1 MFDILRKLIHDVEV
15 SVRRIIG
22 TGLAG
27 IPETPRDLAIL
38 IANDDIS
45 IAYPILTQ
53 SNILHDHDLIEVIRH
68 RTLEHQL
75 GIAIRQTVSEGVSD
89 ALVETGNE
97 GVIGTLLQN
106 PNARISNATMEY
118 LVEASRRVDTFQE
131 PILRRHDLDPALARR
146 MFMWVS
152 AALRHYILDNY
163 ELDQSL
169 VDEVLERA
177 ALGAIEAMGSRKK
190 GKLASEVLV
199 AELEMADGFTPE
211 LLLRALQAGN
221 VHLFVAMF
229 RQLTGLRE
237 NLIMRIIFESG
248 GEGLAIACKSA
259 GIGKAIFSSIFALTR
274 EVKPDQAQ
282 IGSREMRH
290 VLILFDQVGEDS
302 AKQVV
307 RLWQR
312 NVGYLA
318 AIRELQLR

>member
-152 AALRHYILDNY
+152 AALRQYILDKRLIPLAPVGSTGGG
-163 ELDQSL
+163 LD
-169 VDEVLERA
+169 A
-177 ALGAIEAMGSRKK
+177 
-190 GKLASEVLV
+190 
-199 AELEMADGFTPE
+199 
-211 LLLRALQAGN
+211 
-221 VHLFVAMF
+221 
-229 RQLTGLRE
+229 
-237 NLIMRIIFESG
+237 
-248 GEGLAIACKSA
+248 
-259 GIGKAIFSSIFALTR
+259 TR
-274 EVKPDQAQ
+274 
-282 IGSREMRH
+282 
-290 VLILFDQVGEDS
+290 
-302 AKQVV
+302 
-307 RLWQR
+307 
-312 NVGYLA
+312 LA
-318 AIRELQLR
+318 ARPG